1 LNLPE
6 ELSPAF
12 QAAKFWISEADFFKP
27 GTVNAHKLT
36 RFAGGTKL
44 LILPIHTGNIRKDV
58 TNDFYKK
65 N

>member
-12 QAAKFWISEADFFKP
+12 KATKFWISEADFFKP
-27 GTVNAHKLT
+27 GTVDAHKLT
-36 RFAGGTKL
+36 RFAGGAEL

-58 TNDFYKK
+58 TKDFFRES
-65 N
+65 

>member
-6 ELSPAF
+6 ELSSAF

-27 GTVNAHKLT
+27 GTVDAHKLT
-36 RFAGGTKL
+36 RFAGGAEL
-44 LILPIHTGNIRKDV
+44 LILPIHTGHFRKDV
-58 TNDFYKK
+58 TKDVYNE